1 MTDRAKSEVL
11 VGKYFMAT
19 DPHEDGIVE
28 SAINEDY
35 YLVRF
40 ESRAGGPPEA
50 FAVVALSDMARVGST
65 GNENEP
71 PPWLFF
77 DSAEQRAKYRT
88 WINEPDDPNKPRIVP
103 MHRH

>member
-28 SAINEDY
+28 SVINEDY
-35 YLVRF
+35 DLVRF

-50 FAVVALSDMARVGST
+50 FAVPAEVVRDRDSCSARR
-65 GNENEP
+65 
-71 PPWLFF
+71 LL
-77 DSAEQRAKYRT
+77 R
-88 WINEPDDPNKPRIVP
+88 
-103 MHRH
+103 

>member
-28 SAINEDY
+28 AVVNEDY

-40 ESRAGGPPEA
+40 RPPEA
-50 FAVVALSDMARVGST
+50 FAVVALSDMARDGSP
-65 GNENEP
+65 GHEDQP
-71 PPWLFF
+71 PPWLVF
-77 DSAEQRAKYRT
+77 DSAEQPAKART
-88 WINEPDDPNKPRIVP
+88 LVSEPDPPDTPRIPP
-103 MHRH
+103 M